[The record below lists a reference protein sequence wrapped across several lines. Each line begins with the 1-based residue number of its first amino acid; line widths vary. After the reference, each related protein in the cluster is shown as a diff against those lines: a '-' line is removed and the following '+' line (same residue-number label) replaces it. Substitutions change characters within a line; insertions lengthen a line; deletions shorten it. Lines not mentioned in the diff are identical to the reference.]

1 MTTDINQL
9 RVMECSDAAL
19 RERHNVENLY
29 GLKPVWVLV
38 DFIKTTN
45 GKRLERVRID
55 WNCKISIRAF
65 AALADARLRGGWTIT
80 TRRNG

>member
-1 MTTDINQL
+1 MAIDISNIRIQ
-9 RVMECSDAAL
+9 ECSDAGL
-19 RERHNVENLY
+19 RARHNVENLY

-55 WNCKISIRAF
+55 WNCKISVRAF
-65 AALADARLRGGWTIT
+65 TALADARLRGGWTIT